1 MAGSPL
7 QSRVEAIRRL
17 TRKSA
22 GPALRRALGKSR
34 PEDIA
39 AALAHLAPAEQ
50 RLLLGNVDD
59 DQQAADVLVQ
69 LEDAELQRVAQL
81 IEFPRLIRLFQ
92 MMEADDAAHLLGRLP
107 EDMQARLLSTIK
119 GAEKEQVE
127 DLLAW
132 PEDSAGR
139 IMQPVAF
146 RLRDAQSCREA
157 IEALQHAENVEM
169 VFYLYAENEV
179 GQLVGVTSL
188 RNLLTHPPSTR
199 IADVMTPDVITV
211 HPEADQEEVARIVSR
226 YGLLALPVVDEG
238 RHLLGIVTVDDV
250 VDVIKEEAA
259 EDMMLMA
266 GVGDEPDPNA
276 GTVLSA
282 AKRRLPWLIITMCGG
297 LVTSEIIN
305 RVQPMLAGEAV
316 LVSFIPVI
324 MGMGGN
330 VGIQAAT
337 IAVRNLATGAGGSV
351 SMRTVMFREM
361 RVGFLVGVAFA
372 LFVGTFAALRNHNP
386 TLGLAI
392 AVAGL
397 LQLTAAATF
406 GTGIPAL
413 MARLGV
419 DPAVATGPFVTTGI
433 DMLGIAVYFSTC
445 IAILQV

>member
-22 GPALRRALGKSR
+22 GPALRRALARSR

-39 AALAHLAPAEQ
+39 SALSHLAPAEQ
-50 RLLLGNVDD
+50 RLLLSHVEDD
-59 DQQAADVLVQ
+59 GQAADVLVQ
-69 LEDAELQRVAQL
+69 LEDVDLHKIVHLIDFQRLA
-81 IEFPRLIRLFQ
+81 RLFQ
-92 MMEADDAAHLLGRLP
+92 EMEADDAADLLDRLP
-107 EDMQARLLSTIK
+107 EDLRPRVLAAIK
-119 GAEKEQVE
+119 GEGKEQLE

-132 PEDSAGR
+132 PADSAGR

-146 RLRDAQSCREA
+146 RLNDTQTCREA

-169 VFYLYAENEV
+169 VFYLYAENEA

-199 IADVMTPDVITV
+199 IADIMTPDVITV
-211 HPEADQEEVARIVSR
+211 NPEADQEEVAKIVSR
-226 YGLLALPVVDEG
+226 YGLLAVPVVDEG

-250 VDVIKEEAA
+250 VHVIKEEAA

-266 GVGDEPDPNA
+266 GMGNEADPNA
-276 GTVLSA
+276 GTVFQA
-282 AKRRLPWLIITMCGG
+282 ARTRLPWLLVTMGG
-297 LVTSEIIN
+297 GIVTSEIIS
-305 RVQPMLAGEAV
+305 RVQPMLAHEAV
-316 LVSFIPVI
+316 LVAFIPVI

-337 IAVRNLATGAGGSV
+337 IAVRNLATGVGTSLGMGA
-351 SMRTVMFREM
+351 VMFREM
-361 RVGFLVGVAFA
+361 RVGFLVGLAFA
-372 LFVGTFAALRNHNP
+372 LVVGTFAAIRNHDP
-386 TLGLAI
+386 LLGAAI
-392 AVAGL
+392 AIAGL
-397 LQLTAAATF
+397 VQLTVAATF

-433 DMLGIAVYFSTC
+433 DMLAIAVYFSTC
-445 IAILQV
+445 LLILQI

>member
-39 AALAHLAPAEQ
+39 EALSHLAPAEQ
-50 RLLLGNVDD
+50 RLLIGHIED
-59 DQQAADVLVQ
+59 DQQASDVLVQ
-69 LEDAELQRVAQL
+69 LDDGDLNRVVQIIDFQRLV
-81 IEFPRLIRLFQ
+81 RLFQ
-92 MMEADDAAHLLGRLP
+92 KMEADDAADLIGRLP
-107 EDMQARLLSTIK
+107 EDMQGRLLSAIK
-119 GAEKEQVE
+119 GQEKEQVE

-132 PEDSAGR
+132 PADSAGR
-139 IMQPVAF
+139 VMQPVAF
-146 RLRDAQSCREA
+146 RLNDTQTCREA

-169 VFYLYAENEV
+169 VFYLYADNEA

-188 RNLLTHPPSTR
+188 RNLLTHSPSTR
-199 IADVMTPDVITV
+199 IADIMTPDVITV
-211 HPEADQEEVARIVSR
+211 NPETDQEDVARIVSR
-226 YGLLALPVVDEG
+226 YGLLAVPVVDEG
-238 RHLLGIVTVDDV
+238 RRMLGIVTVDDV
-250 VDVIKEEAA
+250 VDIIKEEAA

-266 GVGDEPDPNA
+266 GMGGEADPNA
-276 GTVLSA
+276 GTVLQA
-282 AKRRLPWLIITMCGG
+282 ARTRLPWLFVTMGGG
-297 LVTSEIIN
+297 LITSEIIQ
-305 RVQPMLAGEAV
+305 RAQPRLASHA
-316 LVSFIPVI
+316 LLIAFIPVI

-337 IAVRNLATGAGGSV
+337 IAVRNLATGASSALGMGQI
-351 SMRTVMFREM
+351 MFREM
-361 RVGFLVGVAFA
+361 RVGFLVGLSFA
-372 LFVGTFAALRNHNP
+372 AVVGTFAAVRNSDIM
-386 TLGLAI
+386 LGVAI

-397 LQLTAAATF
+397 VQLTAAATF

-413 MARLGV
+413 MSRLGV

-445 IAILQV
+445 LLVLQL

>member
-22 GPALRRALGKSR
+22 GPALRRALSKSR

-39 AALAHLAPAEQ
+39 AALSHLAPAEQ
-50 RLLLGNVDD
+50 RLLLGNVED

-69 LEDAELQRVAQL
+69 LEDAELNRVVQL
-81 IEFPRLIRLFQ
+81 IEFQRLIRLFQ
-92 MMEADDAAHLLGRLP
+92 KMEADDAAHLLGRLP

-146 RLRDAQSCREA
+146 RLHDTQSCREA

-169 VFYLYAENEV
+169 VFYLYAENEA

-188 RNLLTHPPSTR
+188 RNLLTHLPSTR

-211 HPEADQEEVARIVSR
+211 HPEADQEEVARIVGR

-276 GTVLSA
+276 GTVFAA
-282 AKRRLPWLIITMCGG
+282 AKKRLPWLVITMCGG

-337 IAVRNLATGAGGSV
+337 IAVRNLATGSGGAV
-351 SMRTVMFREM
+351 PMRSVMFREM

-386 TLGLAI
+386 TLGAAI

-433 DMLGIAVYFSTC
+433 DMLGIAVYFATC
-445 IAILQV
+445 LAILQV

>member
-17 TRKSA
+17 TRRSA

-39 AALAHLAPAEQ
+39 EALSHLAPAEQ
-50 RLLLGNVDD
+50 RLLLGNIED
-59 DQQAADVLVQ
+59 DQQASDVLVQ
-69 LEDAELQRVAQL
+69 LEDMDLHRVVHLFDFQRLV
-81 IEFPRLIRLFQ
+81 RLFQ
-92 MMEADDAAHLLGRLP
+92 KMEADDAADLIGRLP
-107 EDMQARLLSTIK
+107 DELQSRVLSAIK
-119 GAEKEQVE
+119 GEEKEQVE

-146 RLRDAQSCREA
+146 RLNDTQTCREA

-169 VFYLYAENEV
+169 VFYLYADNEA

-211 HPEADQEEVARIVSR
+211 PPEADQEDVAKIVSR
-226 YGLLALPVVDEG
+226 YGLLAVPVVDEG
-238 RHLLGIVTVDDV
+238 RRMLGIVTVDDV
-250 VDVIKEEAA
+250 VHVIKEEAA

-266 GVGDEPDPNA
+266 GMGDEVDPNA
-276 GTVLSA
+276 GTVIQA
-282 AKRRLPWLIITMCGG
+282 AKTRLPWLFVTMGGG
-297 LVTSEIIN
+297 LITSEIIQ

-316 LVSFIPVI
+316 LVAFIPVI

-337 IAVRNLATGAGGSV
+337 IAVRNLATGAASSV
-351 SMRTVMFREM
+351 GMGTVMFREM
-361 RVGFLVGVAFA
+361 RVGFLVGMAFA
-372 LFVGTFAALRNHNP
+372 LCVGGFAALRNADP
-386 TLGLAI
+386 TLGAAI
-392 AVAGL
+392 AIAGIV
-397 LQLTAAATF
+397 QLTMAATF

-445 IAILQV
+445 LLILQL